1 MDTQVIKFIKPAGGY
16 EPGQVRKFRSDQAAS
31 LVDQNLAV
39 AFRTSENNAEAL
51 DLENDFT
58 IPETEMEKG
67 GTVNE
72 RDSD

>member
-1 MDTQVIKFIKPAGGY
+1 MGTQVIKFIKPAGGY
-16 EPGQVRKFRSDQAAS
+16 EPGQVRKFRADQAAS
-31 LVDQNLAV
+31 LVDQNLA
-39 AFRTSENNAEAL
+39 AYFRTSEKNAQAL

-58 IPETEMEKG
+58 TPETEAEKG